1 MRAKEVET
9 RAEMA
14 SQDEKWQQVVELMQQ
29 VIAARLWTLEFSWR
43 GLGFCGGCL
52 CSGNFSSSW
61 KKSLLSSSGGLRQ
74 TDFADGCAGDQAAPT
89 GAAAGAA
96 RLETS

>member
-43 GLGFCGGCL
+43 GLGFCGGGLDSAPCL
-52 CSGNFSSSW
+52 LRGKACHQ
-61 KKSLLSSSGGLRQ
+61 LLA
-74 TDFADGCAGDQAAPT
+74 T
-89 GAAAGAA
+89 
-96 RLETS
+96 